1 MHLGQDSAPQQLPIV
16 APYLKEI
23 LSAWHGRI
31 PKMFSLRAAFDAS
44 NEYYYITE
52 RNQKLKCLR
61 VQLIYPNRKCFLKN
75 YSAIFIANL
84 SQTQNRINRIC
95 SFKTSFFFFF
105 NHGQKYFLCFH
116 SSANTSPP
124 SPPPPPT
131 LIYAGCMWEPRDLH
145 GWDFYFGGIHTK
157 AHSRAGGKA
166 DVKVPSWLGCGLCLF
181 F

>member
-1 MHLGQDSAPQQLPIV
+1 MHFLHSCRGALVHLGQGSAPLHLLIITPCLQ
-16 APYLKEI
+16 EI

-75 YSAIFIANL
+75 YSAIFTANL

-95 SFKTSFFFFF
+95 SFKANFFFFF
-105 NHGQKYFLCFH
+105 NRGQKYFLCFH
-116 SSANTSPP
+116 SPANTSPP
-124 SPPPPPT
+124 FPPSPNH
-131 LIYAGCMWEPRDLH
+131 C
-145 GWDFYFGGIHTK
+145 
-157 AHSRAGGKA
+157 
-166 DVKVPSWLGCGLCLF
+166 LCRLRVGAQRF
-181 F
+181 AQMGFLLWGYSH

>member
-95 SFKTSFFFFF
+95 CFKTIFFFLIVGKNTFF
-105 NHGQKYFLCFH
+105 AFIHQLILPPP
-116 SSANTSPP
+116 APP
-124 SPPPPPT
+124 SPNPY
-131 LIYAGCMWEPRDLH
+131 LCWLH
-145 GWDFYFGGIHTK
+145 VGAQRFARMGFLLWGYSH
-157 AHSRAGGKA
+157 
-166 DVKVPSWLGCGLCLF
+166 
-181 F
+181 